1 MGGSSLLS
9 VDAFKPEN
17 WSQELRAAY
26 EKALVFV
33 SLCNRN
39 YGTLAEAENI
49 VDRALAS
56 EHRR

>member
-1 MGGSSLLS
+1 MS

-33 SLCNRN
+33 SMCNRN